1 MVPSHLE
8 LVWIEGR
15 DNISNILDY
24 PRYHS
29 FTPKI
34 GLERK

>member
-1 MVPSHLE
+1 MIPSYLE
-8 LVWIEGR
+8 LVQIKGR
-15 DNISNILDY
+15 DSISKILDY